1 MSASLVAIM
10 NPSPDLHIL
19 LAEDSPSQRAVLA
32 EYCRQLP
39 DATLHE
45 ASDGSWALRLCREL
59 PVLDLVITDLNMPG
73 MDGVEFLQHLSRPT
87 SIPPLLLISSDASDL
102 LENTVRV
109 AEQLGFPGVACM
121 KKPVDPE
128 QFLAAIRQLLE
139 RKKIHHLYPAS
150 NNSMPLAEIIVG
162 LAQNQFCAHYQPI
175 FRLEDGRITQI
186 EALARWQ
193 HPGKGLLLPGNFI
206 DRLEHEGHIVLLTR
220 LMTEKSLD
228 LLTHLP
234 DPELKVSL
242 NLSRGLLQDAEF
254 FDWLVEQPKRFGLE
268 PSRVVLEITETMA
281 FADPG
286 HTLATLVRLR
296 MRGFEL
302 SMDDFGTG
310 HTNLEQI
317 KDVPLTE
324 IKFDRSLIKGIH
336 KKPRNQAIVEG
347 MARIARE
354 LSLRMVAEGLDN
366 EQDYAFIEQRIPDTH
381 LQGFLLARPVAV
393 DVLQHILRDNLRTRR
408 A

>member
-1 MSASLVAIM
+1 M
-10 NPSPDLHIL
+10 NTPLDLHIL

-32 EYCRQLP
+32 EYCSQLP
-39 DATLHE
+39 NAALHE

-59 PVLDLVITDLNMPG
+59 PILDLVITDLNMPG
-73 MDGVEFLQHLSRPT
+73 MDGVEFLQHLSRHT
-87 SIPPLLLISSDASDL
+87 TIPPLLLISSDVSEL

-109 AEQLGFPGVACM
+109 AEQLGFTAVACM
-121 KKPVDPE
+121 KKPVDPD
-128 QFLAAIRQLLE
+128 QFLATIHQLLA
-139 RKKIHHLYPAS
+139 RQKIQHLHPPS
-150 NNSMPLAEIIVG
+150 SKSMPLADIIIG
-162 LAQNQFCAHYQPI
+162 LAKNQFCANFQPI
-175 FRLEDGRITQI
+175 FRLEDGQITQI

-193 HPGKGLLLPGNFI
+193 HPEKGLLLPGTFI

-228 LLTHLP
+228 LLTQLP

-242 NLSRGLLQDAEF
+242 NLSRGLLQDAGF
-254 FDWLVEQPKRFGLE
+254 FDWLVDQPKKYGLE
-268 PSRVVLEITETMA
+268 PSRIVLEITETMA

-336 KKPRNQAIVEG
+336 KNTRSQAIVEG

-366 EQDYAFIEQRIPDTH
+366 EQDYTFIQQRIPDAH
-381 LQGFLLARPVAV
+381 LQGFLLARPVNA
-393 DVLQHILRDNLRTRR
+393 DALAHILRDNLLSRR